1 MNKIAVIGMAGNSA
15 FMSVE
20 KFHTAGETVAAKA
33 IHFEPGGKG
42 FNQAVA
48 AARFGASVSFLCAV
62 GTEYRADIES
72 FLVQDQIKPVLV
84 QKQASTAFATILTDA
99 WGANQVT
106 VYQGPKLEVSDV
118 ALFEQDIREADIL
131 LLNNEVPLEVNEK
144 ALEIAKSSNTYVIYN
159 PAPSV
164 PLPERMI
171 SMTDLFT
178 PNEYE
183 REGLEQAK
191 NMIVTLGAKGC
202 LLRSTGEILP
212 AIRQEKVV
220 DTTGA
225 GDTFN
230 GVLAACLS
238 AGESQISAVK
248 TAMAAAGLS
257 VTRKYA
263 ATAIPFAWELKKN

>member
-99 WGANQVT
+99 RGANQVT

-178 PNEYE
+178 PNEHE
-183 REGLEQAK
+183 REGLEQAE

-230 GVLAACLS
+230 GVLAACLA
-238 AGESQISAVK
+238 AGESQMSAVK

>member
-20 KFHTAGETVAAKA
+20 KFHTAGETVAASA

-48 AARFGASVSFLCAV
+48 AARFGAKVSFFCAV
-62 GTEYRADIES
+62 GTEYKQDIED
-72 FLVQDQIKPVLV
+72 FLIRDGITPVLV
-84 QKQASTAFATILTDA
+84 QKPEPTAFATILTDA
-99 WGANQVT
+99 EGANQVT
-106 VYQGPKLEVSDV
+106 VYQGPKLSAADLE
-118 ALFEQDIREADIL
+118 AFESHIREADIL
-131 LLNNEVPLEVNEK
+131 LLNNEVPMAVNEK
-144 ALEIAKSSNTYVIYN
+144 ALNLAKESDTYVIWN

-164 PLPERMI
+164 PIPEDLIR
-171 SMTDLFT
+171 MTDLFT
-178 PNEYE
+178 PNEHE
-183 REGLEQAK
+183 REGLSSARDV
-191 NMIVTLGAKGC
+191 IVTLGAKGC
-202 LLRSTGEILP
+202 LLQLEGETLP
-212 AIRQEKVV
+212 AVKQENVV

-238 AGESQISAVK
+238 RGDSRISAVK

-263 ATAIPFAWELKKN
+263 ATAIPYASEVKKD